1 MASKYTEQDRVELE
15 QLRQNLEREVDTL
28 RRTIQRQKEEDAAEV
43 EKLRRKLDELITKQ
57 GKQ

>member
-1 MASKYTEQDRVELE
+1 MASKYTEQDRAELE